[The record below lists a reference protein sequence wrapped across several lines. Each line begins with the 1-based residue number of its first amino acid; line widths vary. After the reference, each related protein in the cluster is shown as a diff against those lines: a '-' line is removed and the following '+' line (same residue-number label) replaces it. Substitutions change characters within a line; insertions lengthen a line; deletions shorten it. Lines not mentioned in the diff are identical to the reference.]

1 MMPTFDWSNIVKGI
15 LRRGVFATF
24 NPVVLF
30 VALSTG
36 VATVASSAYTV
47 VNEVFASLPSIPK
60 LDLSLIYNESDTSGL
75 LSLLLYITNLNL
87 WLHLVNV
94 VISVID
100 YILVFIPTFVI
111 SLLALVLVFRFSHQI
126 RQAILDNFG

>member
-1 MMPTFDWSNIVKGI
+1 MLPTFDWSNLVKGI

-36 VATVASSAYTV
+36 VATVAASAYTV

-60 LDLSLIYNESDTSGL
+60 LDFSLIYNESDTSGL
-75 LSLLLYITNLNL
+75 LSFFAVYN
-87 WLHLVNV
+87 
-94 VISVID
+94 
-100 YILVFIPTFVI
+100 
-111 SLLALVLVFRFSHQI
+111 
-126 RQAILDNFG
+126 